1 MSNLNSLDSARG
13 KRRIRWMKEK
23 PNQQYVTC
31 KVCGSKLK
39 VLDEKNVNIGFDVT
53 QNKYNGVSRLS
64 VSHTCKAC
72 TRKVERA
79 KKKLKKGSYKRDLH
93 KTLST
98 AEEKVS
104 KSWMC
109 TKCDKINSGKNKV
122 CNRCGS
128 NKFRWNGIK
137 PEYTPEKKYFSKG

>member
-31 KVCGSKLK
+31 KVCGSRLK

-53 QNKYNGVSRLS
+53 ANIYKGVSRLS
-64 VSHTCKAC
+64 VSHTCKDC
-72 TRKVERA
+72 VRKAERA
-79 KKKLKKGSYKRDLH
+79 KKKLKKGSYKRDLY
-93 KTLST
+93 KILST
-98 AEEKVS
+98 AEEKIE
-104 KSWMC
+104 KAWMC

-122 CNRCGS
+122 CNRCNS
-128 NKFRWNGIK
+128 NRFRWNGNK
-137 PEYTPEKKYFSKG
+137 SELTPKKYFNKG